1 MHEQLGLWKR
11 FVRWF
16 DSIWPEVDMKPEGLY
31 AACSYWIGGKHRWDG
46 KTQTGTLACLCGA
59 VARSS
64 YPPVPAPEPHSYDIA
79 SAYPHYEPPSMSK
92 YKTVEDLICS
102 LVTHVRDPRALLMA
116 VHKRT
121 RISCFYCAD
130 CDIDF
135 GIDYRALFTHV
146 ETREHMEKE
155 VEGVERI
162 MRAGGCVTCGAF
174 DKRDCRC
181 SISDSDRAIGNL
193 RSLDRGVDEE

>member
-1 MHEQLGLWKR
+1 
-11 FVRWF
+11 
-16 DSIWPEVDMKPEGLY
+16 
-31 AACSYWIGGKHRWDG
+31 
-46 KTQTGTLACLCGA
+46 
-59 VARSS
+59 
-64 YPPVPAPEPHSYDIA
+64 
-79 SAYPHYEPPSMSK
+79 
-92 YKTVEDLICS
+92 
-102 LVTHVRDPRALLMA
+102 MA